1 MQLVFCIS
9 AVLLVCA
16 FASDFTFF
24 VDDALDG
31 PVSAVGCVQ
40 GNPCNMRSAWA
51 ACRTYRMYFSSCTIR
66 LQDHTSYAVNPF
78 YGALQLQPD
87 DYITLQ
93 GGQDTVLVGA
103 GSQLVSYYYLGFANV
118 PVGVFPSLVMTDL
131 TLIGFGN
138 SNAMGGALMFYGDG
152 QLTVRNVIFSQNYA
166 GSGGAVFVS
175 GSTLGASITNCTFNA
190 NYAFQYGGAL
200 TIDANN
206 YNVAIVDSTFT
217 DNQSGYIAGVISIGF
232 DNVKINLIR
241 LTIVGGNAA
250 AGGAMLLA
258 QGNRYVTI
266 AETRIASCSASVGG
280 GAMYILAGNTDIAI
294 ADSVFTDCDA
304 PFGGAVYAEQNNERI
319 SFTRTQFNNCNAL
332 SGNGGAVNF
341 NSDNSF
347 IGFTNSTF
355 TGCTTMGDGGAIY
368 FNVLHDHISVTGSN
382 FIGCSAKNVGGGIAF
397 VSGNTEVL
405 IADSSFA
412 RCDASRA
419 GGVYVHQNNER
430 ISFTRTQ
437 FSNCNALSGN
447 GGAVNFNSDNSF
459 IGFTNSTFT
468 GCTTMGDGGAIY
480 FNVLHDHISVTG
492 SNFIGCSAKNVGG
505 GIAFVSG
512 NTEVLI
518 ADSSF
523 ARCDASRAGGVYVH
537 QNNQRISFTR
547 TQFDTCSALSGSGG
561 AANFDSGNTFIGF
574 ANSTFADCTATVDGG
589 AIFFNVAN
597 SQISV
602 TGGNFIGCS
611 AENVGGGISFVSG
624 NTEVLIAD
632 SSFARCDASGA
643 GGVYV
648 HQNNQRISF
657 MRTQFNTCRARG
669 NSGGALGILSGNSFI
684 DFTSST
690 FENCTSTV
698 DAGAIMVDGT
708 NSHISVMGSNFTEC
722 SAKSFGGAVLFATD
736 NTEITVAD
744 SSFARCDA
752 SAGGAVVVFMRN
764 VGVSILRTKFDQCS
778 SRVDHGGALHIYM
791 YNSRV
796 ACTSCTF
803 TNCTAKGNGGGVYLN
818 GYNTEVSVVGT
829 SFVGCSAT
837 GARSCG
843 GAMHAEIQNTGVLL
857 RNVRAL
863 SCTAPFGGGLYL
875 VQGNTDATIDNCWF
889 DHCTSAFRG
898 GAINLDQANDNL
910 LLVDTVI
917 SNCQSQFGG
926 GIFSSRNRNIRII
939 GSEIRSCMAD
949 QRGGGLF
956 LYAANKQV
964 TLVETTFEANVAMM
978 GGGGIASYA
987 LTRGLTVGGCTFVN
1001 NQARSADGGAVLLT
1015 GGNEQLVITD
1025 SNTATRLQVV
1035 ESEHPYENTAPDG
1048 VILRYTVSDPDVLAF
1063 YLYFDAD
1070 SALGSQ
1076 DIVGLYDEHGVQVFA
1091 VAFDGSWPGRE
1102 LPPFLLPGSSFTVLM
1117 TGGSSFKPPTSKAD
1131 DLFGFRLYAVPMVKN
1146 IGRDTLFQYNRANG
1160 RGGALHAAF
1169 ALNYAVFKFVRFT
1182 QNSAEES
1189 GGALSLR
1196 SASTGVYIDNVLFE
1210 ENDSQRDGG
1219 ALYIE
1224 SSAGGLALNHCSFMF
1239 NSASN
1244 GGAVAFTVSNG
1255 RPGLVLQEVQY
1266 MSFQYCRMEG
1276 NHADLRGGAMYLDSD
1291 NQVVMS
1297 VADVNYNDAATG
1309 GAFYAGTA
1317 NSLTFTEVR
1326 VVSNWVTANGGGM
1339 ALGADNDLTLTNTR
1353 FTNNTA
1359 GKDICSVEMY
1369 AARVL
1374 SNISV
1379 FIVAAF
1385 HGGAI
1390 CLEDKLAAL
1399 ILTGETTL
1407 DQNHAAVAGGAL
1419 ASFNSDV
1426 WTASPGSLARIT
1438 RNTAKRGS
1446 ALYYRGVPSNSTTPL
1461 EKLIVAN
1468 NTATVGGTVFW
1479 LHELDGM
1486 ASEPAKLLSGD
1497 VVWENNVAPYGEK
1510 VATQALS
1517 INSSDT
1523 YEVTGYAKELLPAL
1537 PFSLRDYYGQVI
1549 PRDGDTRFT
1558 SSLARA
1564 VPEHCN
1570 GRAASLS
1577 GVLTESYHHNASFS
1591 GLQAVCAP
1599 DGNMTLTFEA
1609 LLDLVEAPNT
1619 VVSTTV
1625 TLSFRSCQR
1634 GEFIKDGRCEV
1645 CPRGSYS
1652 LEYPVT
1658 DDTSCKDCTQKNGVM
1673 DCYSDVIEVSGG
1685 YWRRHDTSEAV
1696 LDCLGDAN
1704 GCKGG
1709 VSTADDLCDEGY
1721 TGALCAVCSDGYYSS
1736 NGECTTCGGTPLIS
1750 PTVVVFL
1757 IIAGMIVTALAF
1769 FVYAKCIDDVG
1780 VDPREREL
1788 ADLLIDAQ
1796 SDHSLTSS
1804 HNGNSLAGSATAAN
1818 PATSVV
1824 APNAVLQTS
1833 AHGSLT
1839 EVDDDSTAVVG
1850 FATLA
1855 KQWLRKRFHEIRAKL
1870 KIVITTYQIVSS
1882 IPSNL
1887 QVNFPGSFSALLK
1900 AFAVFNLNITAVIP
1914 FQCQQDFTFIDKLVF
1929 TTLFPIALAAALLVV
1944 GTCDVLYQTYRYA
1957 VTDPERSRTVD
1968 AVKDQYL
1975 TYFFFLTY
1983 LVLPSV
1989 STTIFQTFLC
1999 TNVDPRGEDSDASDS
2014 YLIADMSISCTS
2026 SYYYKGVVYAVAM
2039 LLVYVV
2045 GIPLMYFLLL
2055 YYNREEIAHRDDK
2068 VTTAEVATQT
2078 NDDLANEVPWQL
2090 RASFRAAPQQRV
2102 MSSRAHR
2109 LAFLWDAYEPQYW
2122 YWEVVETTRR
2132 LMLTAVLS
2140 VCGAGT
2146 AAQSLLAVLL
2156 GVVYIKVY
2164 GYYAPYEQT
2173 DDDIIAEVGQFQIYF
2188 SFLGALIRQKELL
2201 GHQWNEAVSATLIVV
2216 NTAVTVLVLYFGYRN
2231 VRDELAAHRAEQQRE
2246 DVNQDK
2252 GFKGR
2257 GLSATVKGLSRSIS
2271 SDSLVSASTTRSL
2284 EMYSPAKPRDI
2295 ELTQLSR
2302 SGSGAPPAAEHIGQ
2316 LTVAAQVVDYEPD
2329 EMLLPRPV
2337 GVIALS
2343 GERISE

>member
-232 DNVKINLIR
+232 DNVKIDLIR
-241 LTIVGGNAA
+241 LTIDGGNAA

-280 GAMYILAGNTDIAI
+280 GAMYILAGNTDITI

-341 NSDNSF
+341 NSDNSL

-355 TGCTTMGDGGAIY
+355 TD
-368 FNVLHDHISVTGSN
+368 
-382 FIGCSAKNVGGGIAF
+382 
-397 VSGNTEVL
+397 
-405 IADSSFA
+405 
-412 RCDASRA
+412 
-419 GGVYVHQNNER
+419 
-430 ISFTRTQ
+430 
-437 FSNCNALSGN
+437 
-447 GGAVNFNSDNSF
+447 
-459 IGFTNSTFT
+459 
-468 GCTTMGDGGAIY
+468 CTTMGDGGAIY

-602 TGGNFIGCS
+602 AGSNFIGCS
-611 AENVGGGISFVSG
+611 AQNVGGGISFVSG

-657 MRTQFNTCRARG
+657 TRTQFNTCRAHG
-669 NSGGALGILSGNSFI
+669 NSGGAVGFLSGNSFI
-684 DFTSST
+684 GFTSST

-698 DAGAIMVDGT
+698 DAGAIMVDGA
-708 NSHISVMGSNFTEC
+708 NSHISVTGTNFTEC

-736 NTEITVAD
+736 NTEITLAD
-744 SSFARCDA
+744 NTFARCDA

-764 VGVSILRTKFDQCS
+764 IGVSILRTKFDQCS
-778 SRVDHGGALHIYM
+778 SRVDHGGALHIYL

-796 ACTSCTF
+796 ACTNCTF
-803 TNCTAKGNGGGVYLN
+803 TNCTAEGNGGGVYLN

-875 VQGNTDATIDNCWF
+875 VQGNTGATIDNCWF

-1015 GGNEQLVITD
+1015 GGNEQLVVTD

-1102 LPPFLLPGSSFTVLM
+1102 LPPFIIPGSSFTVLM

-1210 ENDSQRDGG
+1210 ENDSLRDGG
-1219 ALYIE
+1219 ALYVE

-1339 ALGADNDLTLTNTR
+1339 ALGADNDVTLTNTR

-1359 GKDICSVEMY
+1359 GKDIYSVNIY
-1369 AARVL
+1369 AARVC

-1379 FIVAAF
+1379 
-1385 HGGAI
+1385 
-1390 CLEDKLAAL
+1390 
-1399 ILTGETTL
+1399 
-1407 DQNHAAVAGGAL
+1407 
-1419 ASFNSDV
+1419 
-1426 WTASPGSLARIT
+1426 
-1438 RNTAKRGS
+1438 
-1446 ALYYRGVPSNSTTPL
+1446 
-1461 EKLIVAN
+1461 
-1468 NTATVGGTVFW
+1468 
-1479 LHELDGM
+1479 
-1486 ASEPAKLLSGD
+1486 LL
-1497 VVWENNVAPYGEK
+1497 
-1510 VATQALS
+1510 
-1517 INSSDT
+1517 
-1523 YEVTGYAKELLPAL
+1523 
-1537 PFSLRDYYGQVI
+1537 
-1549 PRDGDTRFT
+1549 
-1558 SSLARA
+1558 
-1564 VPEHCN
+1564 
-1570 GRAASLS
+1570 
-1577 GVLTESYHHNASFS
+1577 
-1591 GLQAVCAP
+1591 LQ
-1599 DGNMTLTFEA
+1599 LF
-1609 LLDLVEAPNT
+1609 
-1619 VVSTTV
+1619 
-1625 TLSFRSCQR
+1625 
-1634 GEFIKDGRCEV
+1634 
-1645 CPRGSYS
+1645 
-1652 LEYPVT
+1652 
-1658 DDTSCKDCTQKNGVM
+1658 
-1673 DCYSDVIEVSGG
+1673 
-1685 YWRRHDTSEAV
+1685 
-1696 LDCLGDAN
+1696 
-1704 GCKGG
+1704 
-1709 VSTADDLCDEGY
+1709 
-1721 TGALCAVCSDGYYSS
+1721 
-1736 NGECTTCGGTPLIS
+1736 
-1750 PTVVVFL
+1750 
-1757 IIAGMIVTALAF
+1757 
-1769 FVYAKCIDDVG
+1769 
-1780 VDPREREL
+1780 
-1788 ADLLIDAQ
+1788 
-1796 SDHSLTSS
+1796 
-1804 HNGNSLAGSATAAN
+1804 TAA
-1818 PATSVV
+1818 
-1824 APNAVLQTS
+1824 
-1833 AHGSLT
+1833 
-1839 EVDDDSTAVVG
+1839 
-1850 FATLA
+1850 
-1855 KQWLRKRFHEIRAKL
+1855 
-1870 KIVITTYQIVSS
+1870 
-1882 IPSNL
+1882 
-1887 QVNFPGSFSALLK
+1887 
-1900 AFAVFNLNITAVIP
+1900 
-1914 FQCQQDFTFIDKLVF
+1914 
-1929 TTLFPIALAAALLVV
+1929 
-1944 GTCDVLYQTYRYA
+1944 
-1957 VTDPERSRTVD
+1957 
-1968 AVKDQYL
+1968 
-1975 TYFFFLTY
+1975 
-1983 LVLPSV
+1983 PSV
-1989 STTIFQTFLC
+1989 WK
-1999 TNVDPRGEDSDASDS
+1999 
-2014 YLIADMSISCTS
+2014 TS
-2026 SYYYKGVVYAVAM
+2026 
-2039 LLVYVV
+2039 
-2045 GIPLMYFLLL
+2045 
-2055 YYNREEIAHRDDK
+2055 
-2068 VTTAEVATQT
+2068 
-2078 NDDLANEVPWQL
+2078 
-2090 RASFRAAPQQRV
+2090 
-2102 MSSRAHR
+2102 
-2109 LAFLWDAYEPQYW
+2109 
-2122 YWEVVETTRR
+2122 
-2132 LMLTAVLS
+2132 
-2140 VCGAGT
+2140 
-2146 AAQSLLAVLL
+2146 
-2156 GVVYIKVY
+2156 
-2164 GYYAPYEQT
+2164 
-2173 DDDIIAEVGQFQIYF
+2173 
-2188 SFLGALIRQKELL
+2188 
-2201 GHQWNEAVSATLIVV
+2201 
-2216 NTAVTVLVLYFGYRN
+2216 
-2231 VRDELAAHRAEQQRE
+2231 
-2246 DVNQDK
+2246 
-2252 GFKGR
+2252 
-2257 GLSATVKGLSRSIS
+2257 
-2271 SDSLVSASTTRSL
+2271 
-2284 EMYSPAKPRDI
+2284 
-2295 ELTQLSR
+2295 
-2302 SGSGAPPAAEHIGQ
+2302 
-2316 LTVAAQVVDYEPD
+2316 
-2329 EMLLPRPV
+2329 
-2337 GVIALS
+2337 
-2343 GERISE
+2343 